1 VFIST
6 VEETSMPGGH
16 ASHKSTS
23 NKPNTNANGVI
34 DDAADRTVNPEDL
47 LPEGLTNTETLR
59 TDEFVDYPP
68 AYQRPGEEPKSS
80 NEEE

>member
-1 VFIST
+1 
-6 VEETSMPGGH
+6 MPGGH

-34 DDAADRTVNPEDL
+34 DDAADTTVEPENL
-47 LPEGLTNTETLR
+47 LPENLTNTETLR

-68 AYQRPGEEPKSS
+68 AYERPDEQASGSEEK
-80 NEEE
+80 

>member
-1 VFIST
+1 
-6 VEETSMPGGH
+6 MPGGH

-34 DDAADRTVNPEDL
+34 DDAADTTVEPENL
-47 LPEGLTNTETLR
+47 LPENLTNTETLR

-68 AYQRPGEEPKSS
+68 AYERPDEQASGTEEK
-80 NEEE
+80 

>member
-1 VFIST
+1 
-6 VEETSMPGGH
+6 MPGGH

-34 DDAADRTVNPEDL
+34 DDAADTTVAPEDL
-47 LPEGLTNTETLR
+47 LPENLTNTETLR

-68 AYQRPGEEPKSS
+68 AYERPGEEASGS
-80 NEEE
+80 EEK